1 KKFFMENSLN
11 RRHRQKDKEGM
22 DFDLLGKI
30 HFNNLKTLIMA
41 TKSNS
46 PKKMQDSKFHE
57 LFVHELKDIYWAEK
71 HLAKALPKMAKG
83 ATSPELAKAIE
94 THLKETEG
102 QIERLEKVFESIGAK
117 AVGKKCEAM
126 DGLVEEGKEI
136 LNDTD
141 KDTSVRDAG
150 IIIASQ
156 KIEHYEIASYGSL
169 VALAK
174 KMGHDEAAKLLE
186 QTLEEEKKTDALL
199 TQIAEEHVNESAS
212 DE

>member
-1 KKFFMENSLN
+1 
-11 RRHRQKDKEGM
+11 
-22 DFDLLGKI
+22 
-30 HFNNLKTLIMA
+30 MA
-41 TKSNS
+41 TKSKS
-46 PKKMQDSKFHE
+46 PKKMKDSKFHE
-57 LFVHELKDIYWAEK
+57 LFVHELKDIYWAET

-83 ATSPELAKAIE
+83 ATSPELAEAIE
-94 THLKETEG
+94 THLEETKG
-102 QIERLEKVFESIGAK
+102 QIERLEKVFESLGEK
-117 AVGKKCEAM
+117 ASAKKCQAM
-126 DGLVEEGKEI
+126 EGLLEEGKEI
-136 LNDTD
+136 LADTD

>member
-1 KKFFMENSLN
+1 ME
-11 RRHRQKDKEGM
+11 G
-22 DFDLLGKI
+22 LL
-30 HFNNLKTLIMA
+30 
-41 TKSNS
+41 
-46 PKKMQDSKFHE
+46 
-57 LFVHELKDIYWAEK
+57 
-71 HLAKALPKMAKG
+71 
-83 ATSPELAKAIE
+83 
-94 THLKETEG
+94 
-102 QIERLEKVFESIGAK
+102 
-117 AVGKKCEAM
+117 
-126 DGLVEEGKEI
+126 EEGKEI
-136 LNDTD
+136 LSDTD

-174 KMGHDEAAKLLE
+174 KMGHDEVAQLLE

>member
-1 KKFFMENSLN
+1 MVFEILIGNSFNHL
-11 RRHRQKDKEGM
+11 
-22 DFDLLGKI
+22 
-30 HFNNLKTLIMA
+30 FNNLTTIIMA
-41 TKSNS
+41 TKSKS
-46 PKKMQDSKFHE
+46 SKKMQDSKFHE

-83 ATSPELAKAIE
+83 ATSPELAEAIE

-126 DGLVEEGKEI
+126 EGLVEEGKEI
-136 LNDTD
+136 LEDTD

-186 QTLEEEKKTDALL
+186 ETLEEEKKTDALL
-199 TQIAEEHVNESAS
+199 SQIAEEHVNESAS
-212 DE
+212 EE

>member
-1 KKFFMENSLN
+1 MENSLN

-186 QTLEEEKKTDALL
+186 ETLEEEKKTDALL
-199 TQIAEEHVNESAS
+199 SQIAEEHVNESAS
-212 DE
+212 EE

>member
-1 KKFFMENSLN
+1 
-11 RRHRQKDKEGM
+11 
-22 DFDLLGKI
+22 
-30 HFNNLKTLIMA
+30 MA

>member
-1 KKFFMENSLN
+1 MIYQGKF
-11 RRHRQKDKEGM
+11 
-22 DFDLLGKI
+22 I
-30 HFNNLKTLIMA
+30 FNNLKTFIMA

-46 PKKMQDSKFHE
+46 SKKMQDSKFHE

-83 ATSPELAKAIE
+83 ATSPELAEAIQ

>member
-1 KKFFMENSLN
+1 
-11 RRHRQKDKEGM
+11 
-22 DFDLLGKI
+22 
-30 HFNNLKTLIMA
+30 
-41 TKSNS
+41 
-46 PKKMQDSKFHE
+46 MQDSKFHE

-83 ATSPELAKAIE
+83 ATSPELAEAIQ

-126 DGLVEEGKEI
+126 DGLVEEGKEV
-136 LNDTD
+136 LSDTD
-141 KDTSVRDAG
+141 KDTAVRDAG

-186 QTLEEEKKTDALL
+186 ETLQEEKKTDALL
-199 TQIAEEHVNESAS
+199 TQIAEEHVNEDAS
-212 DE
+212 GE

>member
-1 KKFFMENSLN
+1 
-11 RRHRQKDKEGM
+11 M
-22 DFDLLGKI
+22 DFDLQGEI
-30 HFNNLKTLIMA
+30 HLNHLFNNLKTFIMA

-46 PKKMQDSKFHE
+46 SKKMQESKFHE

-83 ATSPELAKAIE
+83 ATSPELAEAIE
-94 THLKETEG
+94 NHLKETEG

-117 AVGKKCEAM
+117 AVGKKCQAM

-136 LNDTD
+136 LGDTD

>member
-1 KKFFMENSLN
+1 MK
-11 RRHRQKDKEGM
+11 
-22 DFDLLGKI
+22 
-30 HFNNLKTLIMA
+30 
-41 TKSNS
+41 
-46 PKKMQDSKFHE
+46 DSKFHE
-57 LFVHELKDIYWAEK
+57 LFVHELKDIYWAET

-83 ATSPELAKAIE
+83 ATSPELAEAIE
-94 THLKETEG
+94 THLEETKG
-102 QIERLEKVFESIGAK
+102 QIERLEKVFESLGEK
-117 AVGKKCEAM
+117 ASAKKCQAM
-126 DGLVEEGKEI
+126 EGLLEEGKEI
-136 LNDTD
+136 LSDTD